1 MLIFNQMV
9 ERQSV
14 VLDHTY
20 RALSHPVR
28 REMLG
33 ILKDGPM
40 RVTDVADPFTISL
53 AAVSKHVG
61 VLESA
66 GLVTR
71 IVTGREH
78 MLALEARPL
87 LDARLWIDTYQGFWE
102 ERLDAL
108 EAHLRRRR

>member
-1 MLIFNQMV
+1 MFNQMV
-9 ERQSV
+9 ERQSA

-20 RALSHPVR
+20 GALSHPIR
-28 REMLG
+28 REMLD
-33 ILKDGPM
+33 ILKHGPL
-40 RVTDVADPFTISL
+40 RITDIADPFTVSL
-53 AAVSKHVG
+53 AAASKHVG

-71 IVTGREH
+71 TVVGREH
-78 MLALEARPL
+78 MLTLEARLL

-108 EAHLRRRR
+108 EAHLRRQR